1 MAGSIRQAAHETGSL
16 KSKVLSA
23 AARRLT
29 TQGAEDLSL
38 RAIAEEAGIGLAS
51 IYHYFASK
59 EELLLNLAIDGFE
72 DLRRDILR
80 FQVDPAYASPMQGGH
95 RAFFTFAETRP
106 ALFSLMF
113 SERLMSRHETLRA
126 ADHQTFLAY
135 RAAVQADSRV
145 PAPYKETA
153 SLAIWALGRGIAA
166 MMSSQPD
173 GKLPEDVAAT
183 LFAGAAYL
191 INHPTAAD

>member
-59 EELLLNLAIDGFE
+59 EELLLNLAID
-72 DLRRDILR
+72 
-80 FQVDPAYASPMQGGH
+80 PAYASPMQGGH

-113 SERLMSRHETLRA
+113 SERLMARHETLRD

-191 INHPTAAD
+191 INHPSAAD